1 MIRNR
6 RMPFLVLIFGL
17 ALVLLLLSPSC
28 VAAPARPRPGGALES
43 KLSKL
48 GVDDATQRAIAGM
61 AKAGIS
67 HNKIVDNMRSH
78 FPNHRD
84 HELNDIV
91 VASNIAQQSRQ
102 ARGAAQKQKKRL

>member
-1 MIRNR
+1 MLWNR
-6 RMPFLVLIFGL
+6 LMSLLVLVVSFVL
-17 ALVLLLLSPSC
+17 TLLLLTPPSS
-28 VAAPARPRPGGALES
+28 VAAAGPSRAIES

-61 AKAGIS
+61 AKAGLS
-67 HNKIVDNMRSH
+67 HDKIVDNMRNH

-91 VASNIAQQSRQ
+91 VASNIAQQSHQ
-102 ARGAAQKQKKRL
+102 ARGATQKQKKRL